1 MTIFL
6 TLNQYRLNLSY
17 NFFTIDSPNATAGP
31 IPKANI
37 NVPRPTV
44 PPRYQPMITTVISI
58 DARIKEIG

>member
-44 PPRYQPMITTVISI
+44 PPR
-58 DARIKEIG
+58 